1 MAPAGNLGVGMEISR
16 DQKGTGED
24 AYESVN
30 FTNNSSTY
38 YVCWPYHAS
47 TYANPLTAI
56 AGEPGLPLSS
66 IDSADSLS
74 LSRQRWVTPNLEDA
88 SSVCLC
94 ARQPLR
100 KNGILAPLI
109 SITMIQHSIII
120 HTPKGVVEMEES

>member
-1 MAPAGNLGVGMEISR
+1 MAPAGNLEVGMEISR

-74 LSRQRWVTPNLEDA
+74 LNGQRWVTQTSRMPQVYAYAIDNLY
-88 SSVCLC
+88 V
-94 ARQPLR
+94 

-109 SITMIQHSIII
+109 SIAMIQHSPII
-120 HTPKGVVEMEES
+120 HALKGGEVMEES